1 VRAYGNKRDLA
12 SMGANN
18 TTMSY
23 RSCGLGVMLCSSWGY
38 THSKAHKHFCL

>member
-1 VRAYGNKRDLA
+1 MHILFVRVCGNKWDLA

-23 RSCGLGVMLCSSWGY
+23 RSCVLCVMLCS
-38 THSKAHKHFCL
+38 